1 MFYGDSF
8 VTIDT
13 KGRTAIPAK
22 FREELGDK
30 FFLMRGFDLCVSVY
44 PAERFEKLKESFL
57 QMKTSDEAYRIMSRR
72 ILGSVQEVECDA
84 QGRLSIS
91 PTLREFARFKKEIH
105 VLGTGDHIELWDKD
119 EYERYYES
127 YCTGDTFAEASKSLD
142 F

>member
-13 KGRTAIPAK
+13 KGRMVIPAK
-22 FREELGDK
+22 FREELGEN
-30 FFLMRGFDLCVSVY
+30 FILMRGFDLCVNIY
-44 PAERFEKLKESFL
+44 PKERFEKLKESFL
-57 QMKTSDEAYRIMSRR
+57 QMKTSDEAYRITSRR
-72 ILGSVQEVECDA
+72 LLGSVQEAEFDA

-91 PTLREFARFKKEIH
+91 QPLRELAKFKKEIH

-119 EYERYYES
+119 EYDRYYDV
-127 YCTGDTFAEASKSLD
+127 YCTGESFAEASKCLD

>member
-22 FREELGDK
+22 FRDELGDK
-30 FFLMRGFDLCVSVY
+30 FFLVRGFDLCVSVY
-44 PAERFEKLKESFL
+44 PIERFQKLIDSFKDMQTADES
-57 QMKTSDEAYRIMSRR
+57 YRILSRR
-72 ILGSVQEVECDA
+72 ILGSAQEVECDA
-84 QGRLSIS
+84 AGRLSVS
-91 PTLREFARFKKEIH
+91 QPLREFARLKKDIH

-119 EYERYYES
+119 EYDRYYET
-127 YCTGDTFAEASKSLD
+127 YCTGDSFAEASKHLD

>member
-13 KGRTAIPAK
+13 KGRTVIPAK
-22 FREELGDK
+22 FREELGENYI
-30 FFLMRGFDLCVSVY
+30 LMRGFDLCVNIY
-44 PAERFEKLKESFL
+44 PRERFEKLKDSFL
-57 QMKTSDEAYRIMSRR
+57 QMKTSDEAYRITSRR
-72 ILGSVQEVECDA
+72 LLGSVQEAEFDA

-91 PTLREFARFKKEIH
+91 QPLREFAKFKKEIH

-119 EYERYYES
+119 EYDRYYDD
-127 YCTGDTFAEASKSLD
+127 YCTGESFAEASKCLD

>member
-13 KGRTAIPAK
+13 KGRTVVPAK
-22 FREELGDK
+22 FREELGENCI
-30 FFLMRGFDLCVSVY
+30 LMRGFDLCVNIY
-44 PAERFEKLKESFL
+44 PRERFEKLKDSFL
-57 QMKTSDEAYRIMSRR
+57 QMKTSDEAYRITSRR
-72 ILGSVQEVECDA
+72 LLGSVQEAEFDA

-91 PTLREFARFKKEIH
+91 QPLREFAKFKKEIH

-119 EYERYYES
+119 EYDRYYDDH
-127 YCTGDTFAEASKSLD
+127 CTGESFAEASKCLD

>member
-13 KGRTAIPAK
+13 KGRMVIPAK
-22 FREELGDK
+22 FREELGEN
-30 FFLMRGFDLCVSVY
+30 FILMRGFDLCVNIY
-44 PAERFEKLKESFL
+44 PAERFEKLKESFV
-57 QMKTSDEAYRIMSRR
+57 QMKTSDESYRIMSRR
-72 ILGSVQEVECDA
+72 LLGSVQEAEVDA

-91 PTLREFARFKKEIH
+91 QPLREFARFKKDIH

-119 EYERYYES
+119 EYDRYYEN
-127 YCTGDTFAEASKSLD
+127 YCTGETFAEASKSLD

>member
-13 KGRTAIPAK
+13 KGRMVIPAK
-22 FREELGDK
+22 FREELGEN
-30 FFLMRGFDLCVSVY
+30 FILMRGFDLCVNIY
-44 PAERFEKLKESFL
+44 PAERFEKLKESFV
-57 QMKTSDEAYRIMSRR
+57 QMKTSDESYRIMSRR
-72 ILGSVQEVECDA
+72 LLGSVQEAEFDA

-91 PTLREFARFKKEIH
+91 QPLREFAKFKKDIH

-119 EYERYYES
+119 EYDRYYEN
-127 YCTGDTFAEASKSLD
+127 YCTGETFAEASKSLD

>member
-13 KGRTAIPAK
+13 KGRMVIPAK
-22 FREELGDK
+22 FREELGEN
-30 FFLMRGFDLCVSVY
+30 FILMRGFDLCVNIY
-44 PAERFEKLKESFL
+44 PKERFDKLKDSFL
-57 QMKTSDEAYRIMSRR
+57 QMKTSDESYRITSRR
-72 ILGSVQEVECDA
+72 LLGSVQEAEIDA

-91 PTLREFARFKKEIH
+91 QPLREFAKLKKDIH

-119 EYERYYES
+119 EYDHYYDDM
-127 YCTGDTFAEASKSLD
+127 CTGDAFAEASKSLD

>member
-91 PTLREFARFKKEIH
+91 QTLREFAGFKKLTEED
-105 VLGTGDHIELWDKD
+105 VD
-119 EYERYYES
+119 
-127 YCTGDTFAEASKSLD
+127 
-142 F
+142 